1 MGIQANSGSTEE
13 RKKGSGRKKCR
24 ERKERREGLRDRGT
38 EGQRDRGTEGQRET
52 VIGIMGHWNRGRG
65 LELKGERKKGREVYD
80 SILE

>member
-1 MGIQANSGSTEE
+1 MRRI
-13 RKKGSGRKKCR
+13 KGSKDQRSRGT
-24 ERKERREGLRDRGT
+24 EAAEGKRDRGT

>member
-38 EGQRDRGTEGQRET
+38 EGQRDRGTEGDSDRDYGTLEQRQGPRIEGGK
-52 VIGIMGHWNRGRG
+52 IKREGG
-65 LELKGERKKGREVYD
+65 L
-80 SILE
+80 